1 MGALLD
7 DLSVI
12 DHQDLVRVFHGLQPV
27 SDHDNCFLRCQCL
40 NGLHQLIFILR
51 IHIGSGLIQEDHRR
65 VLHHRPG
72 DGDALFFT
80 SGKRSPTLADHRLIA
95 FGQSHNE
102 VVAAGFLSCGNNFFH
117 GGFRPT
123 ETDIVRNR
131 IMEKVYTL
139 EHEGEVLHQGIHVIV
154 LYVPAVQRNCSGVH
168 VPETGEEVHQ
178 CCFASTGGADDG
190 CSGLFRDTE
199 RYPVNDLA
207 FVIGELD
214 IRSVDIR
221 RLRADLFSGDIHLR
235 GIQNLLSPVH
245 ADVDYTKER
254 GIIARCLQAGVH
266 DKR

>member
-1 MGALLD
+1 M
-7 DLSVI
+7 SNH
-12 DHQDLVRVFHGLQPV
+12 DHCL
-27 SDHDNCFLRCQCL
+27 LRCQCL
-40 NGLHQLIFILR
+40 NGLHKLVLILR
-51 IHIGSGLIQEDHRR
+51 IHIGGGFIQEDHRR
-65 VLHHRPG
+65 VLHYRPG

-80 SGKRSPTLADHRLIA
+80 SGKRRPTLADHRLVA

-102 VVAAGFLSCGNNFFH
+102 VVAAGFLSRGNDFFH
-117 GGFRPT
+117 GGIRPS

-139 EHEGEVLHQGIHVIV
+139 EHEGEVLHQGIHVVV
-154 LYVPAVQRNCSGVH
+154 LYVPAVQRDCSGIH

-178 CCFASTGGADDG
+178 CCFTSTGGADNG